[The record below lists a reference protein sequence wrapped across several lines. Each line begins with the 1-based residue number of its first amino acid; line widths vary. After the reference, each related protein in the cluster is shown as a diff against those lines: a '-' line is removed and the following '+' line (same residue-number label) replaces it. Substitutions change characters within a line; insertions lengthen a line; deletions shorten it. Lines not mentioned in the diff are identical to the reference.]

1 MPVDFES
8 WWLEHDYFPSGLD
21 RTSHPLWKP
30 YRKLYRSL
38 NSQDLT
44 LIEELR
50 LELRG
55 YLLTRALLKPQRKRK
70 TSNVQVFKKNERLF
84 KRFGRF
90 VADTLG
96 ANIGN
101 GIDQVI
107 ERAFRDFQAVIEL
120 ESGVAKGRSKDT
132 WKSLIQEVIPI
143 VPKLTGLSLK
153 YYPDPSPLIGRT
165 PEQWQTFI
173 LLAMVNY
180 LEQKTQRPHYRE
192 AVDILNAQVPRLKS
206 NELKS
211 NDRLSY
217 SSARAR
223 VTQFKQSHPNWRRDV
238 KALYDETRQFTAGT
252 PHSVRPA
259 DPTC

>member
-8 WWLEHDYFPSGLD
+8 WWLEQDYFPSGLD
-21 RTSHPLWKP
+21 RISHPLWKP
-30 YRKLYRSL
+30 YRKLYRSGL
-38 NSQDLT
+38 NHQDLT

-50 LELRG
+50 LQFRG
-55 YLLTRALLKPQRKRK
+55 YLLTRACLKPQRKRK
-70 TSNVQVFKKNERLF
+70 TSNVQVLKKNERLF
-84 KRFGRF
+84 KLFGRF

-107 ERAFRDFQAVIEL
+107 DRAFRDFQTVIEL

-132 WKSLIQEVIPI
+132 WKSLIQEVIPM

-173 LLAMVNY
+173 LLAVVNY
-180 LEQKTQRPHYRE
+180 LEQKIHKPHYRE
-192 AVDILNAQVPRLKS
+192 AVDILNAQVPR
-206 NELKS
+206 LKS

-223 VTQFKQSHPNWRRDV
+223 VTQFKQNDPNWQRDV
-238 KALYDETRQFTAGT
+238 KALYLCTRQFTNDGA
-252 PHSVRPA
+252 HSVRLA
-259 DPTC
+259 NPTC